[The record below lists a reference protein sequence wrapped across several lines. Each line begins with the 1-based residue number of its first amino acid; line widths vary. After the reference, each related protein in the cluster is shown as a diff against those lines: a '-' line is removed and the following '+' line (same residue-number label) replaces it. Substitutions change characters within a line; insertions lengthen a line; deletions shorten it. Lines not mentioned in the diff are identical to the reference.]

1 MTVILTLTGHR
12 ANINYV
18 DTHPTDPRF
27 FVTCSYDKQI
37 KIWDLEKKSA
47 VENINFHLDNVW
59 VVKFSP
65 NGKQIASASENGLLA
80 FH

>member
-1 MTVILTLTGHR
+1 MCVILTMTGHKS
-12 ANINYV
+12 NINFI
-18 DTHPTDPRF
+18 DTHPSDPKL

-37 KIWDLEKKSA
+37 KIWDLDKKTA
-47 VENINFHLDNVW
+47 VETINYHIDNIW

-65 NGKQIASASENGLLA
+65 NGKYIASGSENGLLV